1 MNLTQKII
9 GSHLVSGT
17 MTPGSEIGLRIDQT
31 LTQDATGTMAWLQ
44 FEALGIPRVKTD
56 ISLSYVDHNTLQMN
70 FRNPDDHR
78 FLRTVAAKFGGVYS
92 GPGTGIC
99 HQLHLENFAKPGAT
113 LVGSDSH
120 TPTAGGICSL
130 AMGAGGLSVALA
142 MAGEPYYIPMPKVVR
157 VFLTGA
163 LTGWA
168 SAKDVILELLR
179 RRTVKGGVGRVFEY
193 AGPGVATLSVP
204 ERATIANMGAE
215 LGATGTL
222 FPSDGVTRAFLKA
235 MGREADWRE
244 LGPDADA
251 AYDEEEAI
259 DLSTLVPLAAQP
271 HMPDRVVPVSELDG
285 LPVEQVCIGSCT
297 NSSYADLKLVA
308 QILGGH
314 RINPGTD
321 AMISPGSKQVLTML
335 AQEGLLEPLI
345 SSGARLL
352 ECSCGPCIGSGGAPV
367 TAGVS
372 ARTFNRNFEGRS
384 GTKDAKVYLVS
395 PLTAAQAALNG
406 KFTDPAT
413 WGTPPA
419 KPELPADPPSIRHL
433 FVFPP
438 ENGEGVEVLRGPNIV
453 ALEKFPRLDASG
465 DVLEASVVIRLGDNI
480 TTDHIMPAG
489 AEILALRSNIPAIS
503 EHVFVRV
510 DPDFVKRARAVSEA
524 GGNGVIVAGEN
535 YGQGSSRE
543 HAALAPLYLG
553 IKAVIVKSFA
563 RIHVANLINAGILP
577 LTFRNE
583 ADYDR
588 ISEGDVLSLPDIR
601 RRIAEGDDVVLKMG
615 GPMMG
620 APIKDTNVPIIKGS
634 NGIIAIAADHT
645 EEKECIKC
653 GRCVDVCPMELQ
665 PLEIYK
671 LGQLGDAEGLLK
683 LNVMDCFSC
692 KCCEYICSSK
702 IPLVSKINAAK
713 GLVMPL
719 LKKK

>member
-438 ENGEGVEVLRGPNIV
+438 ENGEGVEVLPRPNIV

-465 DVLEASVVIRLGDNI
+465 DVLEASVMIRLGDNI

-543 HAALAPLYLG
+543 HAALAPRHLG
-553 IKAVIVKSFA
+553 VRAVIALSMA
-563 RIHVANLINAGILP
+563 RIHRANLVNFGILP
-577 LTFRNE
+577 LVFVNRE
-583 ADYDR
+583 DYAKVAQ
-588 ISEGDVLSLPDIR
+588 GADIR
-601 RRIAEGDDVVLKMG
+601 IPLAEITPGGVTNIEIAGVGVL
-615 GPMMG
+615 PVRNDLS
-620 APIKDTNVPIIKGS
+620 AAELDIIRSG
-634 NGIIAIAADHT
+634 
-645 EEKECIKC
+645 
-653 GRCVDVCPMELQ
+653 
-665 PLEIYK
+665 
-671 LGQLGDAEGLLK
+671 GLL
-683 LNVMDCFSC
+683 
-692 KCCEYICSSK
+692 
-702 IPLVSKINAAK
+702 NAVK
-713 GLVMPL
+713 EKM
-719 LKKK
+719 

>member
-235 MGREADWRE
+235 MGREADWQE

-259 DLSTLVPLAAQP
+259 DLSALVPLAAQP
-271 HMPDRVVPVSELDG
+271 HMPDRVVPVAELDG

-308 QILGGH
+308 QILDGH

-345 SSGARLL
+345 GSGARLL

-367 TAGVS
+367 TSGVS

-438 ENGEGVEVLRGPNIV
+438 ENGDGVEVLRGPNIV

-465 DVLEASVVIRLGDNI
+465 DVLEANVVIRLGDNI

-543 HAALAPLYLG
+543 HAALAPRHLG
-553 IKAVIVKSFA
+553 IRAVIALSMA
-563 RIHVANLINAGILP
+563 RIHRANLVNFGILP
-577 LTFRNE
+577 LVFVNRE
-583 ADYDR
+583 DYAKVAQ
-588 ISEGDVLSLPDIR
+588 GADIR
-601 RRIAEGDDVVLKMG
+601 IPLTEITPGGVTNIEIAGVGVL
-615 GPMMG
+615 PVRNDLS
-620 APIKDTNVPIIKGS
+620 AAELDIIRSG
-634 NGIIAIAADHT
+634 
-645 EEKECIKC
+645 
-653 GRCVDVCPMELQ
+653 
-665 PLEIYK
+665 
-671 LGQLGDAEGLLK
+671 GLL
-683 LNVMDCFSC
+683 
-692 KCCEYICSSK
+692 
-702 IPLVSKINAAK
+702 NAVK
-713 GLVMPL
+713 EKM
-719 LKKK
+719 

>member
-204 ERATIANMGAE
+204 ERAPIANMGAE

-259 DLSTLVPLAAQP
+259 DLSALVPLAAQP
-271 HMPDRVVPVSELDG
+271 HMPDRVVPVAELDG

-308 QILGGH
+308 QILDGH

-345 SSGARLL
+345 GSGARLL

-367 TAGVS
+367 TSGVS

-438 ENGEGVEVLRGPNIV
+438 ENGDGVEVLRGPNIV

-465 DVLEASVVIRLGDNI
+465 DVLEANVVIRLGDNI

-543 HAALAPLYLG
+543 HAALAPRHLG
-553 IKAVIVKSFA
+553 IRAVIALSMA
-563 RIHVANLINAGILP
+563 RIHRANLVNFGILP
-577 LTFRNE
+577 LVFVNRE
-583 ADYDR
+583 DYAKVAQ
-588 ISEGDVLSLPDIR
+588 GADIR
-601 RRIAEGDDVVLKMG
+601 IPLTEITPGGVTNIEIAGVGVL
-615 GPMMG
+615 PVRNDLS
-620 APIKDTNVPIIKGS
+620 AAELDIIRSG
-634 NGIIAIAADHT
+634 
-645 EEKECIKC
+645 
-653 GRCVDVCPMELQ
+653 
-665 PLEIYK
+665 
-671 LGQLGDAEGLLK
+671 GLL
-683 LNVMDCFSC
+683 
-692 KCCEYICSSK
+692 
-702 IPLVSKINAAK
+702 NAVK
-713 GLVMPL
+713 EKM
-719 LKKK
+719 

>member
-259 DLSTLVPLAAQP
+259 DLSALVPLAAQP
-271 HMPDRVVPVSELDG
+271 HMPDRVVSVAELDG

-308 QILGGH
+308 QILDGH

-345 SSGARLL
+345 GSGARLL

-367 TAGVS
+367 TSGVS

-465 DVLEASVVIRLGDNI
+465 DVLEANVVIRLGDNI

-543 HAALAPLYLG
+543 HAALAPRHLG
-553 IKAVIVKSFA
+553 IRAVIALSMA
-563 RIHVANLINAGILP
+563 RIHRANLVNFGILP
-577 LTFRNE
+577 LVFVNRE
-583 ADYDR
+583 DYAKVAQ
-588 ISEGDVLSLPDIR
+588 GADIR
-601 RRIAEGDDVVLKMG
+601 IPLTEITPGGVTNIEIAGVGVL
-615 GPMMG
+615 PVRNDLS
-620 APIKDTNVPIIKGS
+620 AAELDIIRSG
-634 NGIIAIAADHT
+634 
-645 EEKECIKC
+645 
-653 GRCVDVCPMELQ
+653 
-665 PLEIYK
+665 
-671 LGQLGDAEGLLK
+671 GLL
-683 LNVMDCFSC
+683 
-692 KCCEYICSSK
+692 
-702 IPLVSKINAAK
+702 NAVK
-713 GLVMPL
+713 EKM
-719 LKKK
+719 

>member
-157 VFLTGA
+157 VFLTGE

-235 MGREADWRE
+235 MGREADWLE

-251 AYDEEEAI
+251 AYDEEETI
-259 DLSTLVPLAAQP
+259 DLSALVPLAAQP
-271 HMPDRVVPVSELDG
+271 HMPDRVVPVAELDG

-308 QILGGH
+308 QILGGR

-438 ENGEGVEVLRGPNIV
+438 ENGEDVEILRGPNIV

-465 DVLEASVVIRLGDNI
+465 DVLEANVVIRLGDNI

-510 DPDFVKRARAVSEA
+510 DPGFVKRARAVSEA

-543 HAALAPLYLG
+543 HAALAPRHLG
-553 IKAVIVKSFA
+553 IRAVIALSMA
-563 RIHVANLINAGILP
+563 RIHRANLVNFGILP
-577 LTFRNE
+577 LVFVNRE
-583 ADYDR
+583 DYAKVAQ
-588 ISEGDVLSLPDIR
+588 GADIR
-601 RRIAEGDDVVLKMG
+601 IPLAEITPGGVTNIEIAGVGVL
-615 GPMMG
+615 PVRNDLS
-620 APIKDTNVPIIKGS
+620 AAELDIIRSG
-634 NGIIAIAADHT
+634 
-645 EEKECIKC
+645 
-653 GRCVDVCPMELQ
+653 
-665 PLEIYK
+665 
-671 LGQLGDAEGLLK
+671 GLL
-683 LNVMDCFSC
+683 
-692 KCCEYICSSK
+692 
-702 IPLVSKINAAK
+702 NAVK
-713 GLVMPL
+713 EKM
-719 LKKK
+719 

>member
-193 AGPGVATLSVP
+193 VGPGVATLSVP

-222 FPSDGVTRAFLKA
+222 FPSDDVTRAFLKA

-251 AYDEEEAI
+251 AYDEEETI
-259 DLSTLVPLAAQP
+259 DLSTLVPLTAQP
-271 HMPDRVVPVSELDG
+271 HMPDRVVPVAELDG

-308 QILGGH
+308 QILDGH

-345 SSGARLL
+345 GSGARLL

-367 TAGVS
+367 TSGVS

-438 ENGEGVEVLRGPNIV
+438 ENGDGVEVLRGPNIV

-465 DVLEASVVIRLGDNI
+465 DVLEANVVIRLGDNI

-543 HAALAPLYLG
+543 HAALAPRHLG
-553 IKAVIVKSFA
+553 IRAVIALSMA
-563 RIHVANLINAGILP
+563 RIHRANLVNFGILP
-577 LTFRNE
+577 LVFVNRE
-583 ADYDR
+583 DYAKVAQ
-588 ISEGDVLSLPDIR
+588 GADIR
-601 RRIAEGDDVVLKMG
+601 IPLTEITPGGVTNIEIAGVGVL
-615 GPMMG
+615 PVRNDLS
-620 APIKDTNVPIIKGS
+620 AAELDIIRSG
-634 NGIIAIAADHT
+634 
-645 EEKECIKC
+645 
-653 GRCVDVCPMELQ
+653 
-665 PLEIYK
+665 
-671 LGQLGDAEGLLK
+671 GLL
-683 LNVMDCFSC
+683 
-692 KCCEYICSSK
+692 
-702 IPLVSKINAAK
+702 NAVK
-713 GLVMPL
+713 EKM
-719 LKKK
+719 

>member
-251 AYDEEEAI
+251 AYDEEETI
-259 DLSTLVPLAAQP
+259 DLSALVPLAAQP
-271 HMPDRVVPVSELDG
+271 HMPDRVVPVAELDG

-465 DVLEASVVIRLGDNI
+465 DVLEANVVIRLGDNI

-543 HAALAPLYLG
+543 HAALAPRHLG
-553 IKAVIVKSFA
+553 VRAVIALSMA
-563 RIHVANLINAGILP
+563 RIHRANLVNFGILP
-577 LTFRNE
+577 LVFVNRE
-583 ADYDR
+583 DYAKVAQ
-588 ISEGDVLSLPDIR
+588 GADIR
-601 RRIAEGDDVVLKMG
+601 IPLAEITPGGVTNIEIAGVGVL
-615 GPMMG
+615 PVRNDLS
-620 APIKDTNVPIIKGS
+620 AAELDIIRSG
-634 NGIIAIAADHT
+634 
-645 EEKECIKC
+645 
-653 GRCVDVCPMELQ
+653 
-665 PLEIYK
+665 
-671 LGQLGDAEGLLK
+671 GLL
-683 LNVMDCFSC
+683 
-692 KCCEYICSSK
+692 
-702 IPLVSKINAAK
+702 NAVK
-713 GLVMPL
+713 EKM
-719 LKKK
+719 

>member
-193 AGPGVATLSVP
+193 VGPGVATLSVP

-222 FPSDGVTRAFLKA
+222 FPSDDVTRAFLKA
-235 MGREADWRE
+235 MGREADWLE

-251 AYDEEEAI
+251 AYDEEETI
-259 DLSTLVPLAAQP
+259 DLSALVPLAAQP
-271 HMPDRVVPVSELDG
+271 HMPDRVVPVAELDG

-308 QILGGH
+308 QILGGR

-465 DVLEASVVIRLGDNI
+465 DVLEANVVIRLGDNI

-543 HAALAPLYLG
+543 HAALAPRHLG
-553 IKAVIVKSFA
+553 IRAVIALSMA
-563 RIHVANLINAGILP
+563 RIHRANLVNFGILP
-577 LTFRNE
+577 LVFVNRE
-583 ADYDR
+583 DYAKVAQ
-588 ISEGDVLSLPDIR
+588 GADIR
-601 RRIAEGDDVVLKMG
+601 IPLTEITPGGVTNIEIAGVGVL
-615 GPMMG
+615 PVRNDLS
-620 APIKDTNVPIIKGS
+620 AAELDIIRSG
-634 NGIIAIAADHT
+634 
-645 EEKECIKC
+645 
-653 GRCVDVCPMELQ
+653 
-665 PLEIYK
+665 
-671 LGQLGDAEGLLK
+671 GLL
-683 LNVMDCFSC
+683 
-692 KCCEYICSSK
+692 
-702 IPLVSKINAAK
+702 NAVK
-713 GLVMPL
+713 EKM
-719 LKKK
+719 

>member
-99 HQLHLENFAKPGAT
+99 HQLHIENFAKPGAT

-259 DLSTLVPLAAQP
+259 DLSALVPLAAQP
-271 HMPDRVVPVSELDG
+271 HMPDRVVPVAELDG

-308 QILGGH
+308 QILDGH

-345 SSGARLL
+345 GSGARLL

-367 TAGVS
+367 TSGVS

-438 ENGEGVEVLRGPNIV
+438 ENGDGVEVLRGPNIV

-465 DVLEASVVIRLGDNI
+465 DVLEANVVIRLGDNI

-543 HAALAPLYLG
+543 HAALAPRHLG
-553 IKAVIVKSFA
+553 IRAVIALSMA
-563 RIHVANLINAGILP
+563 RIHRANLVNFGILP
-577 LTFRNE
+577 LVFVNRE
-583 ADYDR
+583 DYAKVAQ
-588 ISEGDVLSLPDIR
+588 GADIR
-601 RRIAEGDDVVLKMG
+601 IPLTEITPGGVTNIEIAGVGVL
-615 GPMMG
+615 PVRNDLS
-620 APIKDTNVPIIKGS
+620 AAELDIIRSG
-634 NGIIAIAADHT
+634 
-645 EEKECIKC
+645 
-653 GRCVDVCPMELQ
+653 
-665 PLEIYK
+665 
-671 LGQLGDAEGLLK
+671 GLL
-683 LNVMDCFSC
+683 
-692 KCCEYICSSK
+692 
-702 IPLVSKINAAK
+702 NAVK
-713 GLVMPL
+713 EKM
-719 LKKK
+719 

>member
-465 DVLEASVVIRLGDNI
+465 DVLEANVVIRLGDNI

-543 HAALAPLYLG
+543 HAALAPRHLG
-553 IKAVIVKSFA
+553 IRAVIALSMA
-563 RIHVANLINAGILP
+563 RIHRANLVNFGILP
-577 LTFRNE
+577 LVFVNRE
-583 ADYDR
+583 DYAKVAQ
-588 ISEGDVLSLPDIR
+588 GADIR
-601 RRIAEGDDVVLKMG
+601 IPLAEITPGGVTNIEIAGVGVL
-615 GPMMG
+615 PVRNDLS
-620 APIKDTNVPIIKGS
+620 AAELDIIRSG
-634 NGIIAIAADHT
+634 
-645 EEKECIKC
+645 
-653 GRCVDVCPMELQ
+653 
-665 PLEIYK
+665 
-671 LGQLGDAEGLLK
+671 GLL
-683 LNVMDCFSC
+683 
-692 KCCEYICSSK
+692 
-702 IPLVSKINAAK
+702 NAVK
-713 GLVMPL
+713 EKM
-719 LKKK
+719 

>member
-9 GSHLVSGT
+9 GSHLVSGA

-142 MAGEPYYIPMPKVVR
+142 MAGEPYYIPMPRVVR

-259 DLSTLVPLAAQP
+259 DLSALVPLAAQP
-271 HMPDRVVPVSELDG
+271 HMPDRVVPVAELDG

-308 QILGGH
+308 QILDGH

-345 SSGARLL
+345 GSGARLL

-367 TAGVS
+367 TSGVS

-438 ENGEGVEVLRGPNIV
+438 ENGDGVEVLRGPNIV

-465 DVLEASVVIRLGDNI
+465 DVLEANVVIRLGDNI

-489 AEILALRSNIPAIS
+489 AEILALRSNIPPIS

-543 HAALAPLYLG
+543 HAALAPRHLG
-553 IKAVIVKSFA
+553 IRAVIALSMA
-563 RIHVANLINAGILP
+563 RIHRANLVNFGILP
-577 LTFRNE
+577 LVFVNRE
-583 ADYDR
+583 DYAKVAQ
-588 ISEGDVLSLPDIR
+588 GADIR
-601 RRIAEGDDVVLKMG
+601 IPLTEITPGGVTNIEIAGVGVL
-615 GPMMG
+615 PVRNDLS
-620 APIKDTNVPIIKGS
+620 AAELDIIRSG
-634 NGIIAIAADHT
+634 
-645 EEKECIKC
+645 
-653 GRCVDVCPMELQ
+653 
-665 PLEIYK
+665 
-671 LGQLGDAEGLLK
+671 GLL
-683 LNVMDCFSC
+683 
-692 KCCEYICSSK
+692 
-702 IPLVSKINAAK
+702 NAVK
-713 GLVMPL
+713 EKM
-719 LKKK
+719 

>member
-271 HMPDRVVPVSELDG
+271 HMPDRVVPVAELDG

-438 ENGEGVEVLRGPNIV
+438 ENGDAVEVLRGPNIV

-543 HAALAPLYLG
+543 HAALAPRHLG
-553 IKAVIVKSFA
+553 VRAVIALSMA
-563 RIHVANLINAGILP
+563 RIHRANLVNFGILP
-577 LTFRNE
+577 LVFVNRE
-583 ADYDR
+583 DYAKVAQ
-588 ISEGDVLSLPDIR
+588 GADIR
-601 RRIAEGDDVVLKMG
+601 IPLAEITPGGVTNIEIAGVGVL
-615 GPMMG
+615 PVRNDLS
-620 APIKDTNVPIIKGS
+620 AAELDIIRSG
-634 NGIIAIAADHT
+634 
-645 EEKECIKC
+645 
-653 GRCVDVCPMELQ
+653 
-665 PLEIYK
+665 
-671 LGQLGDAEGLLK
+671 GLL
-683 LNVMDCFSC
+683 
-692 KCCEYICSSK
+692 
-702 IPLVSKINAAK
+702 NAVK
-713 GLVMPL
+713 EKM
-719 LKKK
+719 

>member
-193 AGPGVATLSVP
+193 VGPGVATLSVP

-222 FPSDGVTRAFLKA
+222 FPSDDVTRAFLKA

-251 AYDEEEAI
+251 AYDEEETI

-271 HMPDRVVPVSELDG
+271 HMPDRVVPVAELDG

-308 QILGGH
+308 QILDGH

-345 SSGARLL
+345 GSGARLL

-367 TAGVS
+367 TSGVS

-438 ENGEGVEVLRGPNIV
+438 ENGDGVEVLRGPNIV

-465 DVLEASVVIRLGDNI
+465 DVLEANVVIRLGDNI

-543 HAALAPLYLG
+543 HAALAPRHLG
-553 IKAVIVKSFA
+553 IRAVIALSMA
-563 RIHVANLINAGILP
+563 RIHRANLVNFGILP
-577 LTFRNE
+577 LVFVNRE
-583 ADYDR
+583 DYAKVAQ
-588 ISEGDVLSLPDIR
+588 GADIR
-601 RRIAEGDDVVLKMG
+601 IPLTEITPGGVTNIEIAGVGVLPVRNDLSAAELDIIRSG
-615 GPMMG
+615 GLLN
-620 APIKDTNVPIIKGS
+620 A
-634 NGIIAIAADHT
+634 
-645 EEKECIKC
+645 EKEK
-653 GRCVDVCPMELQ
+653 M
-665 PLEIYK
+665 
-671 LGQLGDAEGLLK
+671 
-683 LNVMDCFSC
+683 
-692 KCCEYICSSK
+692 
-702 IPLVSKINAAK
+702 
-713 GLVMPL
+713 
-719 LKKK
+719 

>member
-251 AYDEEEAI
+251 AYDEEETI
-259 DLSTLVPLAAQP
+259 DLSALVPLAAQP
-271 HMPDRVVPVSELDG
+271 HMPDRVVPVAELDG

-308 QILGGH
+308 QILDGH

-345 SSGARLL
+345 GSGARLL

-367 TAGVS
+367 TSGVS

-438 ENGEGVEVLRGPNIV
+438 ENGDGVEVLRGPNIV

-465 DVLEASVVIRLGDNI
+465 DVLEANVVIRLGDNI

-543 HAALAPLYLG
+543 HAALAPRHLG
-553 IKAVIVKSFA
+553 IRAVIALSMA
-563 RIHVANLINAGILP
+563 RIHRANLMNFGILP
-577 LTFRNE
+577 LVFVNRE
-583 ADYDR
+583 DYAKVAQ
-588 ISEGDVLSLPDIR
+588 GADIR
-601 RRIAEGDDVVLKMG
+601 IPLTEITPGGVTNIEIAGVGVL
-615 GPMMG
+615 PVRNDLS
-620 APIKDTNVPIIKGS
+620 AAELDIIRSG
-634 NGIIAIAADHT
+634 
-645 EEKECIKC
+645 
-653 GRCVDVCPMELQ
+653 
-665 PLEIYK
+665 
-671 LGQLGDAEGLLK
+671 GLL
-683 LNVMDCFSC
+683 
-692 KCCEYICSSK
+692 
-702 IPLVSKINAAK
+702 NAVK
-713 GLVMPL
+713 EKM
-719 LKKK
+719 

>member
-168 SAKDVILELLR
+168 SAKDVILELRR
-179 RRTVKGGVGRVFEY
+179 RRTVTGGVGRVFEY

-244 LGPDADA
+244 HGPDADA

-259 DLSTLVPLAAQP
+259 DLSALVPLAAQP
-271 HMPDRVVPVSELDG
+271 HMPDRVVPVAELDG

-308 QILGGH
+308 QILDGH

-345 SSGARLL
+345 GSGARLL

-367 TAGVS
+367 TSGVS

-438 ENGEGVEVLRGPNIV
+438 ENGDGVEVLRGPNIV

-465 DVLEASVVIRLGDNI
+465 DVLEANVVIRLGDNI

-543 HAALAPLYLG
+543 HAALAPRHLG
-553 IKAVIVKSFA
+553 IRAVIALSMA
-563 RIHVANLINAGILP
+563 RIHRANLVNFGILP
-577 LTFRNE
+577 LVFVNRE
-583 ADYDR
+583 DYAKVAQ
-588 ISEGDVLSLPDIR
+588 GADIR
-601 RRIAEGDDVVLKMG
+601 IPLTEITPGGVTNIEIAGVGVL
-615 GPMMG
+615 PVRNDLS
-620 APIKDTNVPIIKGS
+620 AAELDIIRSG
-634 NGIIAIAADHT
+634 
-645 EEKECIKC
+645 
-653 GRCVDVCPMELQ
+653 
-665 PLEIYK
+665 
-671 LGQLGDAEGLLK
+671 GLL
-683 LNVMDCFSC
+683 
-692 KCCEYICSSK
+692 
-702 IPLVSKINAAK
+702 NAVK
-713 GLVMPL
+713 EKM
-719 LKKK
+719 